1 LEIFTLRGKVSG
13 LIITIFAST
22 NEAVCHEVQTDF
34 WSFLCASFIHKFW
47 AHFLDFYIKK
57 WSCLLLSSDAFWKLW
72 LYQVYEESF
81 RRNLTIYASK
91 NEAFCCWVQTLFRS
105 SLPARFTE
113 KVLGTFLWFMCPK
126 MKFPAK
132 FGRISEVFTL
142 RGIQLKFW
150 AHYHD
155 FCVHERR
162 CLPWSSDR
170 FWRLYPCKLYKKVM
184 GALSRFMC
192 PKTKL
197 FAGSPDAFMK
207 FSTFKVY
214 KKISGCIFTIF
225 ASKNEAV
232 CCEIQTDFGSF
243 PHASFI
249 KKIWAHFLD
258 FCV

>member
-1 LEIFTLRGKVSG
+1 
-13 LIITIFAST
+13 
-22 NEAVCHEVQTDF
+22 
-34 WSFLCASFIHKFW
+34 
-47 AHFLDFYIKK
+47 
-57 WSCLLLSSDAFWKLW
+57 
-72 LYQVYEESF
+72 
-81 RRNLTIYASK
+81 
-91 NEAFCCWVQTLFRS
+91 
-105 SLPARFTE
+105 
-113 KVLGTFLWFMCPK
+113 
-126 MKFPAK
+126 
-132 FGRISEVFTL
+132 
-142 RGIQLKFW
+142 
-150 AHYHD
+150 
-155 FCVHERR
+155 
-162 CLPWSSDR
+162 
-170 FWRLYPCKLYKKVM
+170 M

-232 CCEIQTDFGSF
+232 CCKIQTDFGSF